1 MCRRRGRAL
10 GSWLVLSRVHWVR
23 PELAVEVK
31 YLSWNNLLR
40 QLIYQELR
48 EDKVFTNGHEVE
60 TALAGYAALAGTAAH
75 GSGDYD

>member
-1 MCRRRGRAL
+1 
-10 GSWLVLSRVHWVR
+10 
-23 PELAVEVK
+23 
-31 YLSWNNLLR
+31 LR